1 MRFLL
6 VGLGSI
12 GQRHL
17 GNIRLLQ
24 PGAQGV
30 VLRRMGGDSPD
41 SAIRVVRSME
51 TALEAHPDFAIVC
64 SPTSCHLQDCL
75 SLAESSVPMLVEK
88 PIASSL
94 EGVQALLDQCRKKAL
109 PLMVGYHLR
118 FSPALHIVRDALE
131 QGRIGRVVSV
141 RAEVGQY
148 LPDWRSGSD
157 YRRGVSARRDMG
169 GGVLRELSHEFD
181 YLRWLLGEVDE
192 VTGWAGRLG
201 DLEIDVEDTA
211 EAILRFRSGAVG
223 SVHLDMI
230 QSSPVR
236 SCRILGTSGTLLWDG
251 LSHRV
256 SLHSRAEGG
265 WKELHPADA
274 FDRNAMFLAELEHF
288 ISCVMTGTVP
298 EVTGEDGLR
307 ALEIALALEASSSQG
322 RTIRIGELR

>member
-1 MRFLL
+1 
-6 VGLGSI
+6 
-12 GQRHL
+12 
-17 GNIRLLQ
+17 
-24 PGAQGV
+24 
-30 VLRRMGGDSPD
+30 
-41 SAIRVVRSME
+41 
-51 TALEAHPDFAIVC
+51 
-64 SPTSCHLQDCL
+64 
-75 SLAESSVPMLVEK
+75 MLVEK
-88 PIASSL
+88 PIASSG
-94 EGVQALLDQCRKKAL
+94 EGVQALLSRCRQKSL

-118 FSPALHIVRDALE
+118 FSPALRLVRAALN
-131 QGRIGRVVSV
+131 QGAIGRAISA

-148 LPDWRSGSD
+148 LPDWRPGSD
-157 YRRGVSARRDMG
+157 YRCGVSARSELG

-181 YLRWLLGEVDE
+181 YLRWLLGEVEE

-211 EAILRFRSGAVG
+211 EGILRFRSGAVG

-256 SLHSRAEGG
+256 SLHSRAEGS

-288 ISCVMTGTVP
+288 ISCVKTGATP

-322 RTIRIGELR
+322 RTIRIDELR